1 MKKAINEQKN
11 FQNNLKNNRKLKRG
25 RTREISKI
33 MTYSLQQQ
41 KIDKIDNDMMKEFN
55 ELFTMN
61 KTYGEFLTSFK
72 KSIESKEILSPKSDI
87 SELRKH

>member
-1 MKKAINEQKN
+1 
-11 FQNNLKNNRKLKRG
+11 
-25 RTREISKI
+25 
-33 MTYSLQQQ
+33 
-41 KIDKIDNDMMKEFN
+41 MMKEFN

>member
-33 MTYSLQQQ
+33 LTYSLQQQ
-41 KIDKIDNDMMKEFN
+41 KIDKIDSDMMKEFN

-61 KTYGEFLTSFK
+61 KTYGEFLKSFR